1 MNNNDKNSGSVNP
14 VMLAAKQAFK
24 EAQNELPAIKF
35 NPQDEVKFIAGFVKG
50 INYLAAMQA
59 EPTAKINE
67 ILKKWGN
74 G

>member
-1 MNNNDKNSGSVNP
+1 MNDNDKNSGSVNP

-24 EAQNELPAIKF
+24 EAQNELPRLNWKPEDEGKF
-35 NPQDEVKFIAGFVKG
+35 MAAFVKG
-50 INYLAAMQA
+50 INYMVAMQA
-59 EPTAKINE
+59 KPTAEINE

>member
-1 MNNNDKNSGSVNP
+1 MNDKNSGSVNP

-24 EAQNELPAIKF
+24 EAQIELPGLNWKPEDEGKF
-35 NPQDEVKFIAGFVKG
+35 MAAFSRG
-50 INYLAAMQA
+50 ITYLATMQA

-67 ILKKWGN
+67 ILKKWEN